1 MAQPA
6 THYGSESIR
15 LDMIAATLV
24 LSGGALSDCLI
35 AHCMWICSLA
45 DFRGS

>member
-24 LSGGALSDCLI
+24 FSGALSDWLI
-35 AHCMWICSLA
+35 AHCLWICSLA